1 MRDRLRPDEHDGYSP
16 HITWLD
22 IDKPVLRHTG
32 AAHHR
37 PLFLGQSRGVSGE
50 PAGHLT
56 APWTLVPQTTDLATA
71 REWLESWTD
80 VGAEG
85 ILVKP
90 LNGRLPAYRGVA
102 R

>member
-37 PLFLGQSRGVSGE
+37 GPAPSYAPQPRRLPESFATAVGAGVEAAEYSTWVTAEQGFSHRSRGAVTERHIGVRS
-50 PAGHLT
+50 P
-56 APWTLVPQTTDLATA
+56 
-71 REWLESWTD
+71 
-80 VGAEG
+80 
-85 ILVKP
+85 
-90 LNGRLPAYRGVA
+90 GR
-102 R
+102 